1 MIAANGVSPGVPCV
15 PPLAQE
21 FNMAGSGSVKHYELG
36 NGPAVPAPGDPGRVG
51 ERSDPGRHARDGGGE
66 IDR

>member
-1 MIAANGVSPGVPCV
+1 
-15 PPLAQE
+15 
-21 FNMAGSGSVKHYELG
+21 MAGSGSVKHYELG
-36 NGPAVPAPGDPGRVG
+36 NGAAVPAPGDPGRVG